1 MAITKRAR
9 VSFDFKLVVDSET
22 EQYLI
27 RKYID
32 TSKRIMLGDKTVSA
46 FDRKLAEVAVEH
58 GLEAAFE
65 LDLKAGIVSKLKD
78 EGGDGAFLSQF
89 SVRFKQ

>member
-9 VSFDFKLVVDSET
+9 VSLDFKIVIDSET
-22 EQYLI
+22 EKYLI
-27 RKYID
+27 SKYID
-32 TSKRIMLGDKTVSA
+32 TSKRIMRGDKTVSA
-46 FDRKLAEVAVEH
+46 FDRKLAEVAVEQ

-78 EGGDGAFLSQF
+78 DGGDHAFFSQF

>member
-9 VSFDFKLVVDSET
+9 VSFDLKIVIDSET
-22 EQYLI
+22 EQCLI

-32 TSKRIMLGDKTVSA
+32 TSKRILRGDKTVSA
-46 FDRKLAEVAVEH
+46 IDRRLAEVAVEQ

-65 LDLKAGIVSKLKD
+65 LDLKAGIVPKLKD
-78 EGGDGAFLSQF
+78 EGDEGAFLSQF
-89 SVRFKQ
+89 SVEFKR